1 MLCQPSL
8 LKNKAISL
16 HTPPPPIRKK
26 TPKITKKSNDKISSN
41 PVHSYIYVYSLNLHW
56 CCDKPIFHCIT
67 FSIAVKCFASL
78 PRTTRGKALVL
89 NGDPKGKNMLY
100 TNGNS
105 VIIREVEVW
114 YIRRLLYRYF
124 IKLWLSSTF

>member
-1 MLCQPSL
+1 MCIL
-8 LKNKAISL
+8 L
-16 HTPPPPIRKK
+16 
-26 TPKITKKSNDKISSN
+26 
-41 PVHSYIYVYSLNLHW
+41 IYTSAVTNQ
-56 CCDKPIFHCIT
+56 FHCST

-105 VIIREVEVW
+105 VIIREVEV
-114 YIRRLLYRYF
+114 
-124 IKLWLSSTF
+124 